1 MIMLFVVSAIA
12 ATSCKKESEVAPSK
26 NDKTIKMTEGDEDNI
41 DKSNV
46 GTWD

>member
-1 MIMLFVVSAIA
+1 MKKLVLILLAVTAIA
-12 ATSCKKESEVAPSK
+12 ATSCKKDSETAPSNK
-26 NDKTIKMTEGDEDNI
+26 VEVSH